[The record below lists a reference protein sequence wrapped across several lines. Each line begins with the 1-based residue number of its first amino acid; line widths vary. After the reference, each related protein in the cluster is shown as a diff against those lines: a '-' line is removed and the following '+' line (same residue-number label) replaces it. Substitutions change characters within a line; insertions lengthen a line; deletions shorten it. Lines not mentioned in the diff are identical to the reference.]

1 MTDTSHHDP
10 NDSREVRTK
19 EQMVERRAERM
30 AQQVRDDIR
39 EVMSTPEGRRFLHS
53 TLWQLCEV
61 QNHQYRPGGLPEQR
75 DQDYLLGRQSIG
87 LQLLEQLEAHAPDES
102 LEMRAEAKALAAA
115 LKAEIAAEDALFSD
129 DDSQTEDT
137 DG

>member
-1 MTDTSHHDP
+1 MTDTSGHDI

-19 EQMVERRAERM
+19 EQFVERREQRM

-39 EVMSTPEGRRFLHS
+39 MVMSTPEGRRFMHS

-61 QNHQYRPGGLPEQR
+61 QAHMYRPGALPEQR

-87 LQLLEQLEAHAPDES
+87 LQLLEQLETHAPAES
-102 LEMRAEAKALAAA
+102 LAMRAEAKALAEA

-129 DDSQTEDT
+129 DDPQTEDT
-137 DG
+137 NG